1 MKMKEIIYPAG
12 IFLALVILVSCNKK
26 GEVIPYE
33 EPDIV
38 WNVDNPTDSLIKD
51 MYDRYQTKIIYK
63 WDQRYI
69 STSAVATPPRF
80 ELIYPYID
88 VVIQKLFVS
97 SYDSQNSE
105 FMRRNLPIQLL
116 LVGSRINYNNGEEA
130 SFTGS
135 GAAAQFSRI
144 MVAGINEY
152 NLENRSW
159 LGSQVATL
167 HHELAHA
174 LDKKYGRPLTYDEV
188 SKGLYAIS
196 TSFTSFTESEA
207 RSRGFWRPYGMSNE
221 SEDFASFVDGIVGNP
236 EDEVMEIVN
245 QNERLKK
252 KYHLIMNFYKELGI
266 DLHEIN
272 KYITSAL
279 ESDILL

>member
-1 MKMKEIIYPAG
+1 MKTRKTILYTW
-12 IFLALVILVSCNKK
+12 ALVIMTTLGSCAKDS
-26 GEVIPYE
+26 EIIPYE
-33 EPDIV
+33 EPDIE
-38 WNVDNPTDSLIKD
+38 WNPDNPTDSLIKD
-51 MYDRYQTKIIYK
+51 MYERYQTKILYK

-88 VVIQKLFVS
+88 VVVQKLFIS

-116 LVGSRINYNNGEEA
+116 LVGSRVNYNNGEEA

-152 NLENRSW
+152 NLDNRSW

-196 TSFTSFTESEA
+196 TSFTSFTEAEA

-236 EDEVMEIVN
+236 KAEVLAIVN

-252 KYHLIMNFYKELGI
+252 KYHLIMNFYKDLGI

-272 KYITSAL
+272 AYITSAL
-279 ESDILL
+279 ESDIL

>member
-1 MKMKEIIYPAG
+1 MEKIKFIYILLIITV
-12 IFLALVILVSCNKK
+12 LTTHTSCSKQGK
-26 GEVIPYE
+26 DIPYE

-51 MYDRYQTKIIYK
+51 IYDRYQSKILYK
-63 WDQRYI
+63 WDQRYV
-69 STSAVATPPRF
+69 STSATATPPRF

-88 VVIQKLFVS
+88 IVLQKLFIS

-116 LVGSRINYNNGEEA
+116 MIGSRINYNNGDEGG
-130 SFTGS
+130 FTGS

-144 MVAGINEY
+144 MVAGVNEFD
-152 NLENRSW
+152 LANRSW
-159 LGSQVATL
+159 LASQVGTL

-196 TSFTSFTESEA
+196 TSFTSFTEAEA

-236 EDEVMEIVN
+236 KAEVLAIVN

-252 KYHLIMNFYKELGI
+252 KYHLIMNFYKDLGI

-272 KYITSAL
+272 AYI
-279 ESDILL
+279 